1 MPLLLF
7 GRAAMA
13 GENGDFAVLYQPT
26 GDWYEAGDAM
36 LNPDQNRLL
45 VGKPGTGVL
54 INGKTGRTNSLV
66 TKETYQ
72 DVQVHVEFMVAK
84 GSNSGVMFHGN
95 YEIQILDSAHIE
107 KPTGAH
113 CGGVYPRA
121 EGEPGTPSYRH
132 IDAGSPPRVNAA
144 KPPGQWQTMD
154 IIFQS
159 PRFDEA
165 GNKTANAK
173 FVKVVHNGVVVQ
185 ENHEMPYAHGPNW
198 DRKQSP
204 NGRVVLQGDYGP
216 IALRNVRVRPWNG
229 ETDIASVPGSHRRQ
243 MVERSPP
250 HALASVATLNA
261 PPEGFT
267 ALFNGKDL
275 TGWRVNPKVKEMW
288 SIEEGVLKS
297 HGLLE
302 EWGADLVTEKE
313 YQDYVLIVDFRMPA
327 RSDSGIHFRNL
338 APAMLGKMGDSEQFN
353 IVPGNGMGRLE
364 SFHFVPEE
372 MRLTEEQLP
381 RVKHVNPEI
390 GVWHT
395 VKLTVVG
402 KNVSVELDGEVILD
416 HFEYPEGMLKAGPN
430 PIRFQEHRF
439 TEGAKAGERNPCPIE
454 FRNIFIKEIK
464 ASDSARPRGLD
475 VPPEGFTALF
485 NGEDLTGWH
494 TRPEVLENWFVEDGV
509 LKSTTLVEHYRASL
523 LTKKHYRD
531 FILMF
536 EFRMPTISDSGI
548 CFRRLI
554 PEIPGFGSMEQFNLR
569 SRGGMGHLES
579 YYFLPKE
586 TAKKVGL
593 KEEEKPHVRH
603 IDPEVG
609 VWHKV
614 KLTMK
619 GRTFSAEY
627 DGEVLHDNFQFHDWM
642 MNMEPAPI
650 LLQKHMVVR
659 GDNLGDENPCP
670 IEYRNVF
677 IKELGPGD
685 VVLAPSPSNGEGRG
699 EGGAK
704 ARMGATKTR
713 QLDKP
718 PLAELLRQIDENEL
732 PAAYKPAKHQEY
744 VDRRMEG
751 LTDQQRHR
759 ISQLWK
765 EKERIDPDMP
775 NRGFSFVRI
784 MEYVAGAKTPAA
796 QSRAG
801 TAPKSKQPQT
811 SALSP
816 VNLWKWSAEA
826 DSEGK
831 KRRAVPFPIP
841 EGPTLYVVPFGLS
854 DDDKPPVVLLP
865 DSRLRIRGQV
875 ATAHSVYFGI
885 SINHPNGDT
894 AGRFHT
900 MRPADEFRNGEGFEV
915 TLNFRD
921 FQLDPSLADK
931 KDKLPSEPF
940 PFVVEAIWFH
950 TLEKQAGLEIAEVD
964 LIPPPHHAQP
974 R

>member
-1 MPLLLF
+1 MQRLIQRGIIMPTKSFPSIAMRYLVIAILLLIPVRALLADDG
-7 GRAAMA
+7 GRPPIS
-13 GENGDFAVLYQPT
+13 DSFAVLHQPT

-66 TKETYQ
+66 TKEAYQ

-84 GSNSGVMFHGN
+84 GSNSGVIFHGN

-107 KPTGAH
+107 APTGAH

-159 PRFDEA
+159 PRFDDD
-165 GNKTANAK
+165 GNKTANAR
-173 FVKVVHNGVVVQ
+173 FVKVVHNGAVVQ

-198 DRKQSP
+198 DRKQFP
-204 NGRVVLQGDYGP
+204 KGRVIFQGDYGP
-216 IALRNVRVRPWNG
+216 IALRNIRVRPWNAG
-229 ETDIASVPGSHRRQ
+229 DEGSAEPQ
-243 MVERSPP
+243 DMPAVSQ
-250 HALASVATLNA
+250 LNA

-288 SIEEGVLKS
+288 SIEGGALKS

-313 YQDYVLIVDFRMPA
+313 YQDYVLMVDFRMPVL
-327 RSDSGIHFRNL
+327 SDSGIHFRNL
-338 APAMLGKMGDSEQFN
+338 APAMLGKMGDAEQFN
-353 IVPGNGMGRLE
+353 IVPGNGMGQLE
-364 SFHFVPEE
+364 SFHFVPGE
-372 MRLTEEQLP
+372 MKLTEEQLP

-395 VKLTVVG
+395 IKLTVIG
-402 KNVSVELDGEVILD
+402 KTVTAELDGETILD
-416 HFEYPEGMLKAGPN
+416 RFEYPDGMLRAGPN
-430 PIRFQEHRF
+430 PVRFQKHRF
-439 TEGAKAGERNPCPIE
+439 TEGAKPGERNPCPIE

-464 ASDSARPRGLD
+464 PSDSGEARGLN

-485 NGEDLTGWH
+485 NGKDLTGWH

-536 EFRMPTISDSGI
+536 EFQMPTISDSGI

-554 PEIPGFGSMEQFNLR
+554 PEIPGFGTMEQFNLR

-586 TAKKVGL
+586 TAKKAGL

-603 IDPEVG
+603 IDPEVS

-627 DGEVLHDNFQFHDWM
+627 DGEVLHDNFRFHDWM
-642 MNMEPAPI
+642 MNMEAAPI

-659 GDNLGDENPCP
+659 GDNLGAENPCP

-685 VVLAPSPSNGEGRG
+685 TASTPSPSQGEGRG
-699 EGGAK
+699 AGQANS
-704 ARMGATKTR
+704 
-713 QLDKP
+713 
-718 PLAELLRQIDENEL
+718 PLMKSPNAELLARIDAGEL
-732 PAAYKPAKHQEY
+732 PEGYVPAKHQEY
-744 VDRRMEG
+744 VDRSWPELSPEQVARA
-751 LTDQQRHR
+751 L
-759 ISQLWK
+759 QLWK
-765 EKERIDPDMP
+765 LKQEIDPDMS
-775 NRGFSFVRI
+775 NRGFSFVKI
-784 MEYVAGAKTPAA
+784 MVYVIENGIQKGKLEST
-796 QSRAG
+796 RAR
-801 TAPKSKQPQT
+801 
-811 SALSP
+811 
-816 VNLWKWSAEA
+816 
-826 DSEGK
+826 K
-831 KRRAVPFPIP
+831 K
-841 EGPTLYVVPFGLS
+841 
-854 DDDKPPVVLLP
+854 
-865 DSRLRIRGQV
+865 
-875 ATAHSVYFGI
+875 
-885 SINHPNGDT
+885 
-894 AGRFHT
+894 
-900 MRPADEFRNGEGFEV
+900 
-915 TLNFRD
+915 
-921 FQLDPSLADK
+921 
-931 KDKLPSEPF
+931 
-940 PFVVEAIWFH
+940 
-950 TLEKQAGLEIAEVD
+950 
-964 LIPPPHHAQP
+964 
-974 R
+974 